1 MDRNE
6 ILNRVQE
13 TFREILNNDEIV
25 LSEEMEPKDVDE
37 WNSLAQ
43 AQIIIALEHELN
55 IHFSLVELISIIKV
69 EDIVNIIY
77 SHVS

>member
-55 IHFSLVELISIIKV
+55 IHFSLVELISIKKV